1 MATDLTDGTFHLDIV
16 SDTICPWCYVGKR
29 RLAQALPLL
38 AAEGL
43 SFDVTWR
50 PFQLNPDLP
59 KEGLDRRL
67 YRSRK
72 FGSWEKSQAL
82 DNQVAEAGRT
92 EGLVFRHDLMA
103 KTPNTL
109 ASHTLIRFALTVGG
123 AALQERVVE
132 ALFSAY
138 FTQGRDVGNPDVLAD
153 IGEEAGLERNRVL
166 ALLSDSASAAAVV
179 DDEQLGR
186 DLGLTGVPSF
196 VLEGHHLFSGA
207 QPVAIIVRALRE
219 AAVDLAGRRGAASEK
234 RADRVDD
241 GR

>member
-1 MATDLTDGTFHLDIV
+1 MAIDQTVDTFHLDIV

-43 SFDVTWR
+43 SFGVRWR

-59 KEGLDRRL
+59 KEGLDRRS

-82 DNQVAEAGRT
+82 DKQVAEAGRT
-92 EGLVFRHDLMA
+92 EGIVFRHDLMTR
-103 KTPNTL
+103 TPNTL
-109 ASHTLIRFALTVGG
+109 ASHALIRLAHTVGG
-123 AALQERVVE
+123 QALQERVVE
-132 ALFSAY
+132 ALFAAY
-138 FTQGRDVGNPDVLAD
+138 FTQGRDIGDPDVLAD
-153 IGEEAGLERNRVL
+153 IGEAVGLDRNRVL
-166 ALLSDSASAAAVV
+166 ALLSDSASATAVV
-179 DDEQLGR
+179 DDERLAR

-196 VLEGHHLFSGA
+196 VLEGHPLFSGA
-207 QPVAIIVRALRE
+207 QPVAIMVRALR
-219 AAVDLAGRRGAASEK
+219 AAAADLAGRDAN
-234 RADRVDD
+234 RVDD

>member
-1 MATDLTDGTFHLDIV
+1 MASDLTDGTFHLDIV

-59 KEGLDRRL
+59 KEGLDRRI

-82 DNQVAEAGRT
+82 DKQVAEAGRT
-92 EGLVFRHDLMA
+92 EGLAFRHDLMA

-109 ASHTLIRFALTVGG
+109 ASHALIRFAYTVGG

-132 ALFSAY
+132 AVFAAY

-153 IGEEAGLERNRVL
+153 VGEGAGLDRNRVL
-166 ALLSDSASAAAVV
+166 ALLSDSASAKAVV
-179 DDEQLGR
+179 DDEQLAR
-186 DLGLTGVPSF
+186 DLGLSGVPSF
-196 VLEGHHLFSGA
+196 VLEGQHLFSGA
-207 QPVAIIVRALRE
+207 QPVATIVRALRE
-219 AAVDLAGRRGAASEK
+219 AAAGLAGRRGEP
-234 RADRVDD
+234 REEGADRVDD

>member
-1 MATDLTDGTFHLDIV
+1 VATHPTVGTFHLDIV

-59 KEGLDRRL
+59 KDGLDRRL
-67 YRSRK
+67 YRTRK

-82 DNQVAEAGRT
+82 DKQVAEAGRT

-103 KTPNTL
+103 RTPNTL
-109 ASHTLIRFALTVGG
+109 ASHVLIRFAHTVGG

-132 ALFSAY
+132 AVFAAY
-138 FTQGRDVGNPDVLAD
+138 FTQGRDVGDPEVLAE
-153 IGEEAGLERNRVL
+153 IGEQAGLDRNRVL
-166 ALLSDSASAAAVV
+166 ALLSDPASAAAVV
-179 DDEQLGR
+179 DDEQLAR
-186 DLGLTGVPSF
+186 NLGLTGVPSF
-196 VLEGHHLFSGA
+196 VLEGHYLFSGA
-207 QPVAIIVRALRE
+207 QPVPVIVRALRE
-219 AAVDLAGRRGAASEK
+219 ATAGFAARREDLPSEGAAHVG
-234 RADRVDD
+234 DR
-241 GR
+241 R